1 MKPRNAS
8 APLVA
13 SVVLI
18 ACSGCATLISGTKQ
32 TITVDS
38 DPPGALVR
46 IGEYSGITPVI
57 LRIPKGKDYRVEV
70 SRGADKRM
78 VTLNRDL
85 DPVALLNLIPPM
97 WAGFIIDTMT
107 GAITKYDAAIVSVDF
122 TREAY
127 LTRFGY

>member
-1 MKPRNAS
+1 MKSRNAS

-13 SVVLI
+13 SVVMI
-18 ACSGCATLISGTKQ
+18 ACSGCATLVSGTKQ

-46 IGEYSGITPVI
+46 IGEYTGTTPVT
-57 LRIPKGKDYRVEV
+57 LRIPKGHDYRVEV

-78 VTLNRDL
+78 VTLNRNL

-97 WAGFIIDTMT
+97 WPGFIIDAMT

>member
-1 MKPRNAS
+1 MKPRDAS

-18 ACSGCATLISGTKQ
+18 ACSGCATLVSGTKQ
-32 TITVDS
+32 IITVDS

-46 IGEYSGITPVI
+46 IGEYTGTTPVT

-97 WAGFIIDTMT
+97 WPGFIIDAMT

>member
-1 MKPRNAS
+1 MKPRNTS

-18 ACSGCATLISGTKQ
+18 ACSGCATLVSGTKQ

-46 IGEYSGITPVI
+46 IGEYTGTTPVT

-78 VTLNRDL
+78 VTLNRNL
-85 DPVALLNLIPPM
+85 DPVTLLNLIPPM
-97 WAGFIIDTMT
+97 WPGFIIDAMT

>member
-46 IGEYSGITPVI
+46 IGEYSGITPVT

-70 SRGADKRM
+70 SRGADKRT
-78 VTLNRDL
+78 VTLNRNL
-85 DPVALLNLIPPM
+85 DPVTLLNLIPPM
-97 WAGFIIDTMT
+97 WPGFIIDAMT

-127 LTRFGY
+127 LTRFDY